1 MKHYAFYFF
10 QGGVCG
16 SRKTRWIRCNVP
28 GRFYKTQ
35 MDLWL
40 NAMCWPKNGGRKT
53 FSCTSLRLLN
63 HFTLPNHD
71 FYGKVISTV
80 LCSCHSNKIALAEH
94 LHSVISQDFPK
105 RGFNFFWWTL
115 LFRIYWKWNAFES
128 RFNKRAVLFGVQTN
142 ADGHSYKKMTNNI
155 AFCNCTVILPC
166 LNFSCA
172 RRS

>member
-80 LCSCHSNKIALAEH
+80 LCCCHSNKIALAER

-105 RGFNFFWWTL
+105 VGLNFFGELFYFGFTGSEML
-115 LFRIYWKWNAFES
+115 LKV
-128 RFNKRAVLFGVQTN
+128 VLISVQFYL
-142 ADGHSYKKMTNNI
+142 AYRPMQM
-155 AFCNCTVILPC
+155 VILIKRW
-166 LNFSCA
+166 LTTLHFVTA
-172 RRS
+172 L